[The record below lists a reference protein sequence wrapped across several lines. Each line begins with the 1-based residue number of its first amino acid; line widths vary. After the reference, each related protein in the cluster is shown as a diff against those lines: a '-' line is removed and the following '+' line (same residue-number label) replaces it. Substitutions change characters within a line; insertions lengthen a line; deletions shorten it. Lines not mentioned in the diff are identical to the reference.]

1 MKLYF
6 PKLHPLLGANGT
18 FFPQANFVSEQ
29 ERKMLLN
36 VCRNISLPPPSPAP
50 SSLYSLK
57 NIWRLADKNVSASM
71 FPGFVKT
78 NNKAQEE
85 EREKHFPLAPSA
97 I

>member
-1 MKLYF
+1 
-6 PKLHPLLGANGT
+6 
-18 FFPQANFVSEQ
+18 
-29 ERKMLLN
+29 MLLN
-36 VCRNISLPPPSPAP
+36 VCRNISLPPPLPAP

-71 FPGFVKT
+71 LPRFVKT

-97 I
+97 IWDERMKTQPKYPFSFRYI